1 MPTSKSE
8 LASIA
13 EDLELLPETLRL
25 QAEMLVGK
33 GCTLRRIDGGVEV
46 VSESGAVIVDYA
58 ANCQR
63 DDKSP
68 PPVDWEGEDVPL
80 IMTKKRQAS
89 VCLFLLMGLKRLD
102 ICFVGLQVSATEIDY
117 DDVTASLNQRGPA
130 EFAQEFSEALVEG
143 QAIYKA
149 CKAAVVLQ
157 LGETR
162 KRLETDRDLKLALA
176 E

>member
-80 IMTKKRQAS
+80 IMTKKRQAR
-89 VCLFLLMGLKRLD
+89 VCLFLSILKRLNVFILD
-102 ICFVGLQVSATEIDY
+102 CRCLP
-117 DDVTASLNQRGPA
+117 R
-130 EFAQEFSEALVEG
+130 
-143 QAIYKA
+143 
-149 CKAAVVLQ
+149 
-157 LGETR
+157 
-162 KRLETDRDLKLALA
+162 RLTMTM
-176 E
+176 